1 MNKKIQEIQ
10 FRIDQEGVLIYN
22 RVEEM
27 TASRAG
33 GSIEDIDIVL
43 AQGKEGKEIGL
54 TDIVRLAAHQI
65 VRSANDVQYEEQSR

>member
-1 MNKKIQEIQ
+1 MNKKIQEMQ